1 MQVKASPR
9 IDKERSL
16 FELVD
21 RQAGYFTAAQA
32 KNIGYSYRAQ
42 SHHKKQGNWL
52 DEGWGIFRLHDYPHS
67 DEEEFVRLSLWSRD
81 RQGRP
86 QAVVSYD
93 SALQLYELT
102 DLLPAKIHL
111 SVPTS
116 FRKDPP
122 EGVVIH
128 KTSLEDSEVRQRGG
142 YRVTSPLRTLLEPV

>member
-1 MQVKASPR
+1 MQIDVLSR
-9 IDKERSL
+9 RDKERAL
-16 FELVD
+16 FELAD

-32 KNIGYSYRAQ
+32 GDMGYSYRAQ

-52 DEGWGIFRLHDYPHS
+52 DEGWGIFRLRDYPHS

-86 QAVVSYD
+86 QAVVSHD

-111 SVPTS
+111 SVPGS
-116 FRKDPP
+116 FRKAAP
-122 EGVVIH
+122 ESVVHISG
-128 KTSLEDSEVRQRGG
+128 KVGRVFVIFDRGIYMLG
-142 YRVTSPLRTLLEPV
+142 KRLFYGF